1 MNLNQI
7 RAFSAQTIAAAHDA
21 GWHREAF
28 RLGDKLYD
36 IGYQPTPEAAA
47 RVLDYA
53 QWLAACLAC

>member
-21 GWHREAF
+21 SWHREAF
-28 RLGDKLYD
+28 LLGDKLYG
-36 IGYQPTPEAAA
+36 IGYQPTPEAAE

-53 QWLAACLAC
+53 QWLAARLA